1 MKSSYVLIL
10 LSLVFT
16 ISVLAIVPS
25 ASSGVTIVEPTPGQA
40 FSAGQPLVL
49 VVKAPGY
56 VGQQVTVNVYNPGN
70 SLVYTNVFQIPS
82 NGVLN
87 VTLFTWPTTTSK
99 EFVPGNYTIIVLVGS
114 SAGAAV
120 TVYWAPGIAHIVATV
135 INGQTGMPMPGVPV
149 NVYNVSNGM
158 LLGSGITNSQGVAN
172 ITIVAIP
179 HQVETVKV
187 IAMPSGYP
195 PQGVELTITGP
206 GVYSVTIKVYPT
218 ALQIFVVSVYQQGI
232 EIAQSPLAISVYEG
246 EPFYVIVDAVYE
258 GTPVTTANVTATL
271 TIGNMNMT
279 ATGTSIGNGEYN
291 ITFTVPSYN
300 VTLNGVLKIVAT
312 YKGVES
318 NVITLPVLAEPN
330 TQAEIATLQKDFQ
343 TLYITVEKLNK
354 TLTTLSTELSTLSS
368 QLNSTNA
375 KLNSL
380 SSQLSSLQSQMSSLS
395 SEISTLQSQLSG
407 STNMIYAALGIS
419 IVALILAIVAL
430 VYVLRKIS

>member
-10 LSLVFT
+10 LSLTFV

-25 ASSGVTIVEPTPGQA
+25 ASSGVTIVEPTPGKA

-82 NGVLN
+82 SGVLN
-87 VTLFTWPTTTSK
+87 VTLFTWPATTSK

-120 TVYWAPGIAHIVATV
+120 TVYWAPGIAYIVATV

-149 NVYNVSNGM
+149 DVYNVSNGM
-158 LLGSGITNSQGVAN
+158 LLGSGVTNSQGVAN
-172 ITIVAIP
+172 ISIIAIP

-187 IAMPSGYP
+187 VAMPSGYP
-195 PQGVELTITGP
+195 PQGVEITVTGP
-206 GVYSVTIKVYPT
+206 GVYSVTIKVYPS
-218 ALQIFVVSVYQQGI
+218 ALQIAVVSVYQQGV
-232 EIAQSPLAISVYEG
+232 EIAQTPLAISVYEG
-246 EPFYVIVDAVYE
+246 EPFYVIVQAYYE
-258 GTPVTTANVTATL
+258 GTPVSTASVVANL
-271 TIGNMNMT
+271 TIGNMTMT

-300 VTLNGVLKIVAT
+300 VMLDGVLKIVAT
-312 YKGVES
+312 YKGVKS
-318 NVITLPVLAEPN
+318 NVITLAVSAEPN
-330 TQAEIATLQKDFQ
+330 TPAEIAALQKEVNN
-343 TLYITVEKLNK
+343 LYNITTQLNK
-354 TLTTLSTELSTLSS
+354 TVTTLGNELNNLSK
-368 QLNSTNA
+368 QLNSTNS
-375 KLNSL
+375 KINSL
-380 SSQLSSLQSQMSSLS
+380 SSQLSTLQSQLSSLS